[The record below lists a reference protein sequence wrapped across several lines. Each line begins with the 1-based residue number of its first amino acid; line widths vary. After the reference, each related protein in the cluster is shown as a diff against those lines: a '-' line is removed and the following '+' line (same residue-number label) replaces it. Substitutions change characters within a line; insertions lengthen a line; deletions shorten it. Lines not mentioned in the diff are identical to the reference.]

1 MLPNPPA
8 LLSAPTRLTVDEL
21 ARLHGDHSAAM
32 LLLLVALLGMTPL
45 VGVSLLILVIAWRWH
60 RPGAAIAIPA
70 RLGQFQLSARWSQRC
85 ERGLRWA
92 HGWARRRLRTRWTAL
107 LVPATHR
114 GWGLWIGL
122 MGVATLMP
130 LPLANLLPG
139 ASLMPLPLANLLPG
153 ASLMLLSLGWI
164 CRDGLAI
171 AVSVLVGLVGL
182 ACIALMGHLLVA
194 MALGAV
200 DWLRAVA

>member
-1 MLPNPPA
+1 MSPNPPA
-8 LLSAPTRLTVDEL
+8 LIPAPARLTVNEL

-32 LLLLVALLGMTPL
+32 LLLLVAFLGMTPL

-70 RLGQFQLSARWSQRC
+70 RLGQLQLSARWSQRC

-92 HGWARRRLRTRWTAL
+92 YGWARRRLRSRWTAL
-107 LVPATHR
+107 LAPATHW

-139 ASLMPLPLANLLPG
+139 ASLM
-153 ASLMLLSLGWI
+153 LLSLGWI
-164 CRDGLAI
+164 CRDGLAL

-200 DWLRAVA
+200 DWLRAAA

>member
-139 ASLMPLPLANLLPG
+139 ASLM
-153 ASLMLLSLGWI
+153 LLSLGWI